1 LIYLSTKNNK
11 IIVIK
16 KINEA
21 TSYIRSQT
29 DFTPEFGIILGTGLG
44 GLIEEIEIEHEINY
58 SDIPH
63 FPVSTVE
70 SHQGRLIFGL
80 LAGRKVI
87 AMQGRFHYYEG
98 YTMAQVTFPV
108 RVMKLLGV
116 KRLLVSNAAGG
127 LNPSYKISELMILS
141 DHINLLPENPL
152 TGPNLDEFGVRFPDM
167 LEAYNPEMRQKALEI
182 AKAHQI
188 NAHEGVYVSVSGP
201 NLETP
206 AEYKFLRIIGADAVG
221 MSTVPEVI
229 VARQMDLPVFAIS
242 VITDLCFE
250 GHLKHVTVEEV
261 IAAAQKAEPS
271 LTLLMKELVKSF

>member
-1 LIYLSTKNNK
+1 
-11 IIVIK
+11 VIK

-21 TSYIRSQT
+21 NSYIRSQT

-70 SHQGRLIFGL
+70 SHRGRLIFGL

>member
-1 LIYLSTKNNK
+1 MIE
-11 IIVIK
+11 

-21 TSYIRSQT
+21 TSYIQGQT
-29 DFTPEFGIILGTGLG
+29 DFSPEFGIILGTGLG
-44 GLIEEIEIEHEINY
+44 GLIQEIEIQKEINY
-58 SDIPH
+58 GDIPH

-80 LAGRKVI
+80 LAGRKVV

-108 RVMKLLGV
+108 RVLKLLGI

-127 LNPSYKISELMILS
+127 LNKGYKISELMVLG

-152 TGPNLDEFGVRFPDM
+152 TGPNLDSFGVRFPDM
-167 LEAYNPEMRQKALEI
+167 LEAYDPEMRKKALEI
-182 AKAHQI
+182 AKEKQL
-188 NAHEGVYVSVSGP
+188 NVHEGVYVSVSGP

-206 AEYKFLRIIGADAVG
+206 AEYNFLSIIGADAVG

-229 VARQMDLPVFAIS
+229 VARQMDIPVFAIS

-250 GHLKHVTVEEV
+250 GQLKHVTVEEV